1 MATLTIKNLPDDLY
15 AALRE
20 AAAAHRRSIIAEA
33 TVLLERGLGRRSV
46 SEADLLAE
54 AERLRTQAATRLT
67 PELLNEALR
76 EGRA

>member
-15 AALRE
+15 DALRE

-33 TVLLERGLGRRSV
+33 TILLERGLGRRAR
-46 SEADLLAE
+46 SEENLLAE
-54 AERLRTQAATRLT
+54 AERLRARAGVHLT
-67 PELLNEALR
+67 PELLSEALD